1 MPHAKIKLQGAQAIS
16 LTALLTGSFLNTVLK
31 HGFIFYF
38 FFAGFPKVI
47 CMTFNI

>member
-1 MPHAKIKLQGAQAIS
+1 MPHAKIKLQGAQTIS

-31 HGFIFYF
+31 HGYF